1 MNLPASGGMSSHFP
15 APPFTWIVICG
26 MMSGLLRVI
35 VLLMASLSSLS
46 GAPRL
51 DVALSPGF
59 TVEDALRASFGE
71 TPRTVVLHG
80 VNGAEAPHAVVQA
93 CRNEEGLFF
102 VFHCSDRNV
111 VSPGREDG
119 LDHFRLGDT
128 VEVFLGRRGEPGY
141 VEIHATPAGKK
152 SLYFFDGY
160 RSRIAAPPEAGL
172 VRVDSVMTQG
182 GWRAVMSVPWSVLGA
197 REAGEEWEIFL
208 GRYDYDAEG
217 ATPVLSSFPAQRGAK
232 PDFHRRA
239 DYAAL
244 RFLP

>member
-1 MNLPASGGMSSHFP
+1 MSFHFP
-15 APPFTWIVICG
+15 APPFTWTETCG
-26 MMSGLLRVI
+26 MIPVLLRVF
-35 VLLMASLSSLS
+35 VLFMASLSSLS

-51 DVALSPGF
+51 DVGLSPGF
-59 TVEDALRASFGE
+59 TMEEALRGSFAE
-71 TPRTVVLHG
+71 KSRTVVLRG
-80 VNGAEAPHAVVQA
+80 VNGADAADTSVQA
-93 CRNEEGLFF
+93 FRNEKGLFF
-102 VFHCSDRNV
+102 VFHCTDRHI

-128 VEVFLGRRGEPGY
+128 VEVFLGRRGESGY

-160 RSRIAAPPEAGL
+160 RARIAAPPEAGL
-172 VRVDSVMTQG
+172 VRVDSAIVPG
-182 GWRAVMSVPWSVLGA
+182 GWRSVIAVPWSVLGA
-197 REAGEEWEIFL
+197 GDTAGDWEVFL

-217 ATPVLSSFPAQRGAK
+217 GTPLLSSFPKQRGAK
-232 PDFHRRA
+232 PDFHRRS

>member
-1 MNLPASGGMSSHFP
+1 MSSHFP
-15 APPFTWIVICG
+15 APPFTWTATCG
-26 MMSGLLRVI
+26 MIPSLLRVF

-51 DVALSPGF
+51 DVALSPRF
-59 TVEDALRASFGE
+59 TMKEALRDSFAE
-71 TPRTVVLHG
+71 KSPKVVLRG
-80 VNGAEAPHAVVQA
+80 VNGADAADTTVQA
-93 CRNEEGLFF
+93 FRNEKGLFF
-102 VFHCSDRNV
+102 VFHSLDRRV

-128 VEVFLGRRGEPGY
+128 VEVFLGRRGQPGY
-141 VEIHATPAGKK
+141 VEIHATPTGKK

-172 VRVDSVMTQG
+172 VCVDSEVGQD
-182 GWRAVMSVPWSVLGA
+182 GWRSVIAVPWSVLGA
-197 REAGEEWEIFL
+197 SDAAGDWEVFF
-208 GRYDYDAEG
+208 GRYDYDTEG
-217 ATPVLSSFPAQRGAK
+217 AAPSLSSFPEQLGVK
-232 PDFHRRA
+232 PDFHRRS

>member
-15 APPFTWIVICG
+15 APPFTWIVIYG

-119 LDHFRLGDT
+119 LDHSAS
-128 VEVFLGRRGEPGY
+128 
-141 VEIHATPAGKK
+141 ATPWKFSSVAAVNRATWK
-152 SLYFFDGY
+152 STP
-160 RSRIAAPPEAGL
+160 RPPGRNPSIFSTAI
-172 VRVDSVMTQG
+172 VRVSRPRPKPGLSV
-182 GWRAVMSVPWSVLGA
+182 SIP
-197 REAGEEWEIFL
+197 
-208 GRYDYDAEG
+208 
-217 ATPVLSSFPAQRGAK
+217 
-232 PDFHRRA
+232 
-239 DYAAL
+239 
-244 RFLP
+244 